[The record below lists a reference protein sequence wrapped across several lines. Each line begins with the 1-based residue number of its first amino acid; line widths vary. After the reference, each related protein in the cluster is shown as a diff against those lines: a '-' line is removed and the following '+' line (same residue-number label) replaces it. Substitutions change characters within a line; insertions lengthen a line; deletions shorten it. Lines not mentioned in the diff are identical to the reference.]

1 MKLDLSQMNP
11 RQVEFF
17 RAKARHVSYGGARGG
32 GKSWAMRMKFVTL
45 AIQYPGLKLLL
56 LRRTLPELREN
67 HLLPLL
73 ALLTGFARY
82 KSEERAFLFPNGSRL
97 KLGYCDIE
105 KDVFQYQ
112 GQEYDVVGFEE
123 ATLFTE
129 SQIQFVLTC
138 NRSIRPD
145 FKPRAFYTMNPG
157 GVSHAYFKR
166 LFIDRRFRENENPD
180 DYLFIP
186 ARVQDNPVLIESN
199 PEYVQILKALP
210 EPLRRAHLDGDWDV
224 FLGQVF
230 NEFSRETHVLKP
242 FAIPKTWTRF
252 RSMDW
257 GFAKPYAVLWY
268 AVDFDGV
275 IYVYREL
282 YGYGGVDVGTK
293 ETATEVARRVRAL
306 EQGEEVIGFADPA
319 IWSRTGHDGPTI
331 AEEFAIQGV
340 GWQKADNDR
349 IQGKMQVHLRLKEGK
364 LKFFE
369 TCQHLIRTLPAMVYD
384 QHRPEDV
391 DTRQED
397 HAYDSLRYGLMSRP
411 WVPEQ
416 TKKRPY
422 DEWEEDEAHKTW
434 MGS

>member
-1 MKLDLSQMNP
+1 MKLDLSRINP
-11 RQVEFF
+11 KQVEFF
-17 RAKARHVSYGGARGG
+17 RARARHVAYGGARGG
-32 GKSWAMRMKFVTL
+32 GKSWAMRMKFTAL

-73 ALLTGFARY
+73 ALLTGFAKY
-82 KSEERAFLFPNGSRL
+82 KGEERAFLFPNGSRL
-97 KLGYCDIE
+97 KLGYCDNE

-129 SQIQFVLTC
+129 AQIQFVLTC
-138 NRSIRPD
+138 NRSVRTD
-145 FKPRAFYTMNPG
+145 FKPRAYYTMNPG

-166 LFIDRRFRENENPD
+166 LFVDRQYQAGEAPE
-180 DYLFIP
+180 DYRFIP
-186 ARVQDNPVLIESN
+186 ARIYDNPVLMDNN
-199 PEYVQILKALP
+199 PEYLRILQNLP
-210 EPLRRAHLDGDWDV
+210 EQLRKAHLDGDWDV

-230 NEFSRETHVLKP
+230 SEFSREKHVVKP
-242 FAIPKTWTRF
+242 FAIPKAWTRF

-257 GFAKPYAVLWY
+257 GFAKPYAVLWH

-282 YGYGGVDVGTK
+282 YGCCGPDAGAR
-293 ETATEVARRVRAL
+293 ETATEVAKRVRVL
-306 EQGEEVIGFADPA
+306 ERGEEATGFADPS
-319 IWSRTGHDGPTI
+319 IWARTGHDGPTI
-331 AEEFAIQGV
+331 AEEFALQGV

-349 IQGKMQVHLRLKEGK
+349 LQGKMQVHLRLKEGK
-364 LKFFE
+364 IKIFE
-369 TCQHLIRTLPAMVYD
+369 TCRHLIRTLPPLVYD
-384 QHRPEDV
+384 RHRPEDV
-391 DTRQED
+391 DTTQED
-397 HAYDSLRYGLMSRP
+397 HAYDALRYGLMSRP
-411 WVPEQ
+411 WAPEG

-422 DEWEEDEAHKTW
+422 DEWEEDEDRKTW